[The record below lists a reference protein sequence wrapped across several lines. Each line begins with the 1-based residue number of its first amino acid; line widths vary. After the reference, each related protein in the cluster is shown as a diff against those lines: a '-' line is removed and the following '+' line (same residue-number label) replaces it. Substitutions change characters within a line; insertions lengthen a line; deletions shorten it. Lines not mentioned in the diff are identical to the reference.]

1 MTTWHVTVS
10 LASPKP
16 LPEDLPFDVMADL
29 AQQGAAMSVSRDMT
43 GGSVTLTVD
52 SDSAANACLDSITLV
67 SEAMIANHA
76 SVEVTGV
83 SAQTDADFE
92 EELVAPLFPEV
103 VGYAEIAE
111 LAGVTR
117 QRARQFADIAGFPK
131 PVIVT
136 AQGPLMAKSAVSKWL
151 GNRHTAHTRS
161 RRTPV
166 G

>member
-16 LPEDLPFDVMADL
+16 LPEDMPFDVMADL

-52 SDSAANACLDSITLV
+52 SDSAADACLDSITLV

-111 LAGVTR
+111 MAGVSR
-117 QRARQFADIAGFPK
+117 QRAHQFTRMAGFP
-131 PVIVT
+131 PAVITT
-136 AQGPLMAKSAVSKWL
+136 AQGPLMRKTAVAAWL
-151 GNRHTAHTRS
+151 G
-161 RRTPV
+161 RRDARPGRRPV
-166 G
+166 TV